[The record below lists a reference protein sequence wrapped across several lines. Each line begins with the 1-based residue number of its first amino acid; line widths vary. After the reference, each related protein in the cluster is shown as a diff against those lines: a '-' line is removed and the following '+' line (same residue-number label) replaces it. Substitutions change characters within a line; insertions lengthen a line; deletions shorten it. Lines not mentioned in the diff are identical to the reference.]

1 MPQTRV
7 MDRAQLADFLRRRRE
22 ALQPEDVGLR
32 RGSRRR
38 TAGLRREEVAALC
51 DMSTDYYSRLE
62 QARGPQPSEQMLA
75 AMARGLRLTLEERDH
90 LFRLAGHTAPA
101 RALRDEHVSPG
112 LLRILDRLADTPA
125 QVMTELGETLA
136 QTPAA
141 RALFGDETRFEGF
154 ARSVGYRWFTDAAA
168 RAVYPAEDHAEH
180 SRAFAADIR
189 TASAKFG
196 ADSRAAAIVAA
207 LLDESEEFA
216 ELWSEHEVRSTH
228 AREKRLQHPEV
239 GVMDMQCQFLIDPEQ
254 GQTLLVLTA
263 APGTESY
270 DKLQLL
276 AVIGTQRVGADLSPS
291 RDTPR

>member
-1 MPQTRV
+1 MPQTQV

-38 TAGLRREEVAALC
+38 TAGLRREEVAVLC

-75 AMARGLRLTLEERDH
+75 AIARGLRLTLDERDH

-101 RALRDEHVSPG
+101 RALRSEHVSPG
-112 LLRILDRLADTPA
+112 LMRILDRLADTPA

-154 ARSVGYRWFTDAAA
+154 ARSVGYRWFTDPSA
-168 RAVYPAEDHAEH
+168 RTVYPIEDHPMH
-180 SRAFAADIR
+180 SRAFAAEIR
-189 TASAKFG
+189 TAYAKFG
-196 ADSRAAAIVAA
+196 ADSRAGAMVSS
-207 LLDESEEFA
+207 LLRESPEFA
-216 ELWSEHEVRSTH
+216 ELWAEHEVRSTH

-263 APGTESY
+263 TPGTPSHER
-270 DKLQLL
+270 LQLL
-276 AVIGTQRVGADLSPS
+276 SVIGTQEIAAGR
-291 RDTPR
+291 

>member
-1 MPQTRV
+1 

-32 RGSRRR
+32 RGPRRR

-75 AMARGLRLTLEERDH
+75 AIARGLRLTLDERDH
-90 LFRLAGHTAPA
+90 LFRLAGHTAPT
-101 RALRDEHVSPG
+101 RALRSEHVSPG
-112 LLRILDRLADTPA
+112 LLRILDRLSDTPA
-125 QVMTELGETLA
+125 QVMTGLGETLA

-141 RALFGDETRFEGF
+141 RALFGDETRFEGP
-154 ARSVGYRWFTDAAA
+154 ARSVGYRWFTDPAA
-168 RAVYPAEDHAEH
+168 RAVYPAEDHPEH

-189 TASAKFG
+189 TASVTFG
-196 ADSRAAAIVAA
+196 SSSRAADMVAA
-207 LLDESEEFA
+207 LLEASPEFA
-216 ELWSEHEVRSTH
+216 ALWAEHEVSSHH

-239 GVMDMQCQFLIDPEQ
+239 GVMDLQCQFLVDPEQ

-263 APGTESY
+263 TPGTESY

-276 AVIGTQRVGADLSPS
+276 AVIGTQEVAGTGGISPS

>member
-1 MPQTRV
+1 MPQTQV

-38 TAGLRREEVAALC
+38 TAGLRREEVAVLC

-75 AMARGLRLTLEERDH
+75 AIARGLRLTLDERDH

-101 RALRDEHVSPG
+101 RALRSEHVSPG
-112 LLRILDRLADTPA
+112 LMRILDRLADTPA

-154 ARSVGYRWFTDAAA
+154 ARSVGYRWFTDPSA
-168 RAVYPAEDHAEH
+168 RTVYPIEDHPMH
-180 SRAFAADIR
+180 SRAFAAEIR
-189 TASAKFG
+189 TAYAKFG
-196 ADSRAAAIVAA
+196 TDSRAGAMVSS
-207 LLDESEEFA
+207 LLQESPEFA
-216 ELWSEHEVRSTH
+216 GLWAEHEVRSTH

-263 APGTESY
+263 TPGTPSHER
-270 DKLQLL
+270 LRLL
-276 AVIGTQRVGADLSPS
+276 SVIGTQEIAAGR
-291 RDTPR
+291 

>member
-7 MDRAQLADFLRRRRE
+7 MDRVQLADFLRRRRE

-32 RGSRRR
+32 RGPRRR
-38 TAGLRREEVAALC
+38 TAGLRREEVAVLC

-75 AMARGLRLTLEERDH
+75 AIARGLRLTLDERDH

-101 RALRDEHVSPG
+101 RALRSEHVSPG
-112 LLRILDRLADTPA
+112 LMRILDRLADTPA

-141 RALFGDETRFEGF
+141 RALFGDETRFDGYM
-154 ARSVGYRWFTDAAA
+154 RSVGYRWFVDPSA
-168 RAVYPAEDHAEH
+168 RNAYPTEDHPMH
-180 SRAFAADIR
+180 SRAFAAEIR
-189 TASAKFG
+189 AASAKFG
-196 ADSRAAAIVAA
+196 AGSRAGAMVAA
-207 LLDESEEFA
+207 LLEQSPEFA
-216 ELWSEHEVRSTH
+216 ELWTEHEVRSTH

-263 APGTESY
+263 TPGTKSY
-270 DKLQLL
+270 DRLQLL
-276 AVIGTQRVGADLSPS
+276 SVIGTQQVAAAR
-291 RDTPR
+291 